1 MKKIGL
7 ALAGGGARGAYQ
19 IGAWKALKEAGYD
32 QIFDAYAGA
41 SVGSLNAMLFAMG
54 DYQLAE
60 DLWMSLDKDTLF
72 SFEDNV
78 FKRILNEKLRFL
90 NKGVYETDKLEDMIE
105 QTMDFSLL
113 EDKEVYIA
121 ATKVG
126 RDEGGFFDLL
136 STNFEHYIKKTS
148 QIDYKNIQEMK
159 EQDVKNALLAS
170 CAIPVVFHPVEV
182 DGQTYYDG
190 GLLNNIP
197 YQPLIDAGCEKI
209 LAIDLFKFSFS
220 RKKGGEVDILTLHP
234 KKSLRGVLDFK
245 KKHVQRRFSFGYEE
259 MKRFIQE
266 HKEFFEENKHL

>member
-1 MKKIGL
+1 MKKMGL

-19 IGAWKALKEAGYD
+19 IGAWKALKEHGYD
-32 QIFDAYAGA
+32 QLFDAYAGA

-54 DYQLAE
+54 DYELAE

-90 NKGVYETDKLEDMIE
+90 NKGVYETDRLEKMIE
-105 QTMDFSLL
+105 ETMDFSLL
-113 EDKEVYIA
+113 QDKEVYIA

-126 RDEGGFFDLL
+126 GHEGGFFDLL
-136 STNFEHYIKKTS
+136 STNFEHYIKKSS

-159 EQDVKNALLAS
+159 EEDVKNALLAS
-170 CAIPVVFHPVEV
+170 CAIPVVFHPVVV

-220 RKKGGEVDILTLHP
+220 RKKGGDVEILTLHP

-245 KKHVQRRFSFGYEE
+245 QKHVHRRFEFGYKE
-259 MKRFIQE
+259 MQAFIEE
-266 HKEFFEENKHL
+266 HKEFFEEKKHL